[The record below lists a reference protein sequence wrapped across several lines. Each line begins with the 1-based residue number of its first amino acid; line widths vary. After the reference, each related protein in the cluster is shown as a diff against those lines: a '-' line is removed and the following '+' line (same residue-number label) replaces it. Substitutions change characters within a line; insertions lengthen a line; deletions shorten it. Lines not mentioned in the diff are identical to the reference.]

1 MAIELALLRL
11 IHICTGAFWA
21 GGTIYVALFVLP
33 AVKALGPDGG
43 KFMGQL
49 TKTRKLPVFM
59 NVIALLN
66 ILTGL
71 RLLMILTDNFKNTAW
86 FATHYG
92 MYISIGMVAALGAFA
107 IGFAVSRPTANKVN
121 GIVSAIAAAGGPP
134 SPAQA
139 EQLGALRA
147 KMAKSLVIMAWHLG
161 AALVFMSLAK
171 YSF

>member
-1 MAIELALLRL
+1 MGIELVLLRL

-59 NVIALLN
+59 NVVSSLN
-66 ILTGL
+66 IITGL
-71 RLLMILTDNFKNTAW
+71 RLLMILTDNFKNSAW
-86 FATHYG
+86 FSTHYG
-92 MYISIGMVAALGAFA
+92 ICISIGMVAALGAFS
-107 IGFAVSRPTANKVN
+107 IGFFSSRPTTNKVN
-121 GIVSAIAAAGGPP
+121 AIAASIAAAGGPP
-134 SPAQA
+134 SPEQA
-139 EQLGALRA
+139 AQLGALRA
-147 KMAKSLVIMAWHLG
+147 KMAKSLVIMAWHLA
-161 AALVFMSLAK
+161 AALIFMSLAK

>member
-1 MAIELALLRL
+1 MGIELVLLRL

-59 NVIALLN
+59 NVVSSLN
-66 ILTGL
+66 IITGL
-71 RLLMILTDNFKNTAW
+71 RLLMILTDNFKNSAW
-86 FATHYG
+86 FSTHYG
-92 MYISIGMVAALGAFA
+92 ICISIGMVAALGAFS
-107 IGFAVSRPTANKVN
+107 IGFFSSRPTANKVN
-121 GIVSAIAAAGGPP
+121 AIAASIASAGGPP
-134 SPAQA
+134 SSEQAQ
-139 EQLGALRA
+139 QLGVLRA
-147 KMAKSLVIMAWHLG
+147 KMAKSLVIMAWHLA
-161 AALVFMSLAK
+161 AALIFMSLAK